1 MAKRHSCAELRL
13 VKQRRH
19 RLGKLGG
26 DAANLGALGS
36 GEADDRIGRATAKS
50 AATAMLATAMLA
62 TAMLATAMLAL
73 LADRLQIGLRSLE
86 LEWLAD
92 GKLSGADSGDGDARA
107 EEGAQGPRPPTRRAE
122 APSLRR
128 DTR

>member
-50 AATAMLATAMLA
+50 AATAMLATAI
-62 TAMLATAMLAL
+62 LATAMLAL

-107 EEGAQGPRPPTRRAE
+107 EEGAQRPRPPTSGAE